1 MEPTKHV
8 IDVDETTFQTAVL
21 EESQTRPILVDLW
34 ATWCEPCK
42 TLGPALESVA
52 AEMQGAILV
61 ATVDV
66 DRSPRLAQAF
76 GAQFPTAVAIY
87 QGRPVDSFNGA
98 LPAQEVKTFANNVLT
113 KCGLEVPGRGNKPQ
127 GEDVQAL
134 EDYWLERLAE
144 DAKDGEALLEL
155 GRLFL
160 RTERVEEAGEYL
172 EKIRARMPQYDDAQA
187 ALKLRE
193 LMGEIS
199 AAGGEDAIVQRL
211 SNNPT
216 TQRAYQHRA
225 QRASVERMLRAWKCK
240 SNSSEALRQKCERK
254 QRTPP
259 RSSSGPRGGTMNVS
273 KNFVANWH
281 GSFFSSI

>member
-21 EESQTRPILVDLW
+21 EESQTRPVLVDLW

-52 AEMQGAILV
+52 AEMEGAILV
-61 ATVDV
+61 AKVDV

-76 GAQFPTAVAIY
+76 GAQSIPLVVAIF

-98 LPAQEVKTFANNVLT
+98 LPAQEVKTFASNILT
-113 KCGLEVPGRGNKPQ
+113 KCGLEVPGRENKPQ

-160 RTERVEEAGEYL
+160 RTDRVEEAGEYL

-199 AAGGEDAIVQRL
+199 EAGGADAIAERLASNPEDPDAQYLASCAEGIRGSYVASLEVQIQLIRSAPPEVRKKAKNAASVIFRAAGRDNERVEELRRELARL
-211 SNNPT
+211 
-216 TQRAYQHRA
+216 
-225 QRASVERMLRAWKCK
+225 L
-240 SNSSEALRQKCERK
+240 
-254 QRTPP
+254 
-259 RSSSGPRGGTMNVS
+259 
-273 KNFVANWH
+273 F
-281 GSFFSSI
+281 